1 MLSRKAARLFEI
13 CPGKATSNAS
23 KPLCSSSTATHQKWA
38 NVFVEGGDIIPDS
51 NVNSQPY
58 SGSFT
63 YELSFLDKSHTLI
76 ADINKENSLP
86 NGIGEKGF
94 VIIPQQL
101 DKRVKL
107 NIDYYLSKAGLIDET
122 FTKIINT

>member
-1 MLSRKAARLFEI
+1 MIKI
-13 CPGKATSNAS
+13 N
-23 KPLCSSSTATHQKWA
+23 SSSFE
-38 NVFVEGGDIIPDS
+38 VG
-51 NVNSQPY
+51 NSLP
-58 SGSFT
+58 SGS
-63 YELSFLDKSHTLI
+63 YNPEAENLNYQVSWLDKSHTLI
-76 ADINKENSLP
+76 ADIDKESSLP